1 MYVVKIQLKF
11 LLLLLC
17 WGYKHVSC
25 RHPYAT
31 RSLPPLLSSYL
42 SLSVCQL
49 KQLWAASMACS
60 FSKAT
65 RLDLVMGFC
74 SRISFA
80 VVVAVVCS
88 LLLLLLLCPHD

>member
-1 MYVVKIQLKF
+1 MLFKIQLKF

-42 SLSVCQL
+42 SLCVSTKTTLGGLHGLQF
-49 KQLWAASMACS
+49 QQGD
-60 FSKAT
+60 AT
-65 RLDLVMGFC
+65 RFGYGVC

-88 LLLLLLLCPHD
+88 LLLLLLLLCPHD